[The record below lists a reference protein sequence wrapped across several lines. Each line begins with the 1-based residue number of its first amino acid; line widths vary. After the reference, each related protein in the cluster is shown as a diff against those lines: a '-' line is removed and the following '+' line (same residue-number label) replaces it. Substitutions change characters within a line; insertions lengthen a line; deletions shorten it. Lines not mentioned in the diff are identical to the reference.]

1 MIVARWRPADLPV
14 RGQGISLPW
23 HRRGEEGEDEGE
35 RCGLAYVMPGSKAGR
50 CWPGYTGCMTP
61 RDSSLV
67 DVSGKFD
74 VAAMY
79 LTDSAFNP
87 NIPSMRDIE

>member
-1 MIVARWRPADLPV
+1 
-14 RGQGISLPW
+14 
-23 HRRGEEGEDEGE
+23 
-35 RCGLAYVMPGSKAGR
+35 
-50 CWPGYTGCMTP
+50 MTP

-87 NIPSMRDIE
+87 KIPSMRDIE